1 MDCYKIRLLSQPR
14 AVVSAVR
21 HLWTTIHLFGSIMN
35 IPAAVCRRLFTERMS
50 HRTNKHLIKVKGM
63 KSAWKAGAERCSEES
78 LYQLKLFLPHKGPVD
93 GWKWKRHSEITW
105 GGGWGGVDFHHAHR
119 ARAVKRRKEQ
129 ASLLFAA
136 LTAVWVI
143 KHSGFCWVR
152 VQSRRKAAGQ
162 CLLWW

>member
-63 KSAWKAGAERCSEES
+63 KLAWKAGAERCSEES

-105 GGGWGGVDFHHAHR
+105 GGGCWFSSCTPSSSSETE
-119 ARAVKRRKEQ
+119 KR
-129 ASLLFAA
+129 
-136 LTAVWVI
+136 T
-143 KHSGFCWVR
+143 GFPSVCCINSR
-152 VQSRRKAAGQ
+152 VGN
-162 CLLWW
+162 